1 MKKLVFLVCFLS
13 YCLTG
18 FSFFSV
24 SFIGSLP
31 EAKYKAATEGK
42 LYMVKFTANWCMPC
56 KWMDKNTF
64 SDSRVQTYIG
74 SNYVPVSIDVDDF
87 DGMVIK
93 QQYEVQVLPT
103 IIIFNS
109 KGEEVSRFEESLGP
123 SRLLSILEEYN
134 VPANNIKTH
143 AVKPAAKEEVI
154 VEESPPLIISRP
166 HLPKIVNKEEVTNEV
181 SEKTIETKVE
191 NIIVNPVENTEL
203 IITEV
208 VIEDP
213 NIYSNEPKVVT
224 EQPYSNPVYT
234 VPSQPTTP
242 KVERSAEALAFLTGQ
257 GIFEIDV
264 TFQQKVGYSIQVG
277 VFQEYNNVL
286 AEVNKFK
293 TQYGERVFVHID
305 KHNGTTVYRLLI
317 GHFQDSQFAETK
329 KIGLEA
335 NGVIC
340 YVRNLKQ
347 M

>member
-1 MKKLVFLVCFLS
+1 MKKLVLLVCFIS
-13 YCLTG
+13 YGLAG
-18 FSFFSV
+18 FSFSGL

-123 SRLLSILEEYN
+123 SRLLSILEEHN
-134 VPANNIKTH
+134 IPANNIKTQ
-143 AVKPAAKEEVI
+143 AVKPVEQEEI
-154 VEESPPLIISRP
+154 IAEEEPPLIISRP
-166 HLPKIVNKEEVTNEV
+166 HLPKIVTEDQVEEVITNVPETKTPNTTPQTNE
-181 SEKTIETKVE
+181 
-191 NIIVNPVENTEL
+191 NTDL
-203 IITEV
+203 VITEV
-208 VIEDP
+208 VIE
-213 NIYSNEPKVVT
+213 NSSSAYSNETTVIT
-224 EQPYSNPVYT
+224 ETTNSNPVYT
-234 VPSQPTTP
+234 PLSNSTTP
-242 KVERSAEALAFLTGQ
+242 AVNRSEEELAFLTGQ

-264 TFQQKVGYSIQVG
+264 KFQQKIGYSIQIG
-277 VFQEYNNVL
+277 VYQEYNNVL
-286 AEVNKFK
+286 SEVNKFK
-293 TQYGERVFVHID
+293 NKYGERVFVHID
-305 KHNGTTVYRLLI
+305 QLNGATVYRLLL
-317 GHFQDSQFAETK
+317 GHFQDFQYAETK

-335 NGVIC
+335 NGIIC
-340 YVRNLKQ
+340 YVRNLKD